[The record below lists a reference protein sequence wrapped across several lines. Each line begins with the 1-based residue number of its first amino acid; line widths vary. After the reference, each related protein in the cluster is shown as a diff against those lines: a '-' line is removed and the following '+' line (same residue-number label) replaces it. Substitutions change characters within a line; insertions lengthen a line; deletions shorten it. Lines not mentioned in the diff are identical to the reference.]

1 MSENLENLQEKYMG
15 MTPDDLIAVLSK
27 EELSQEDKVAISVE
41 MVKNIGINVAMTNLL
56 TTTRYTHLKKKMKC
70 VIEEDG
76 EMYVFEMKKI
86 ADSTPEKGDRDH
98 DRDIS
103 KSITISIDSYE

>member
-1 MSENLENLQEKYMG
+1 MSENIENLKNRFMG
-15 MTPDDLIAVLSK
+15 MTPDEMIEVLSK
-27 EELSQEDKVAISVE
+27 EELTQQDKMDISTE
-41 MVKNIGINVAMTNLL
+41 MTKNIGINVAMTNLL
-56 TTTRYTHLKKKMKC
+56 TTTRYTHLKKRMKC

-86 ADSTPEKGDRDH
+86 ADSNPEKGDRDH

-103 KSITISIDSYE
+103 KSITITIDTYE